1 MILIYVITLD
11 NIKSGVF
18 MAQATTFVR
27 LPISLK
33 ERVDAIADSERRTKL
48 EALCILVEE
57 AIAMR
62 EREA

>member
-1 MILIYVITLD
+1 
-11 NIKSGVF
+11 

-27 LPISLK
+27 LPVSLK